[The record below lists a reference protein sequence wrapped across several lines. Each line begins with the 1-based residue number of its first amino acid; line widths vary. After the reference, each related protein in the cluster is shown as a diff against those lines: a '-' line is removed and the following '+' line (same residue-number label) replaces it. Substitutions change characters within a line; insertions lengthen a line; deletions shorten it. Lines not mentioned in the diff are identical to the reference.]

1 MVPNGLEDIAD
12 GDLDLID
19 IDSLLD
25 DDTFMS
31 VAFEWACNSPIFTF
45 LYIEGHHHCSFQ
57 KVLTSFCLY
66 I

>member
-31 VAFEWACNSPIFTF
+31 VAFE
-45 LYIEGHHHCSFQ
+45 
-57 KVLTSFCLY
+57 
-66 I
+66 

>member
-1 MVPNGLEDIAD
+1 MVPNGLEDIGD

-31 VAFEWACNSPIFTF
+31 VAFE
-45 LYIEGHHHCSFQ
+45 
-57 KVLTSFCLY
+57 
-66 I
+66 